1 MVEPSADNRVLVGAA
16 LHGLT
21 MIYRE
26 GFKYKKAGIM
36 LMNLQP
42 DTQRQAVLFDA
53 AQDRARSAREMTTL
67 YAINDCYGRD
77 TVHLGSAGGVRR
89 WAMLFENRTPR
100 YTTSWTELPKVLAK

>member
-1 MVEPSADNRVLVGAA
+1 
-16 LHGLT
+16 

-53 AQDRARSAREMTTL
+53 ELDSARSVRAMAAL
-67 YAINDCYGRD
+67 DAINERYGRD
-77 TVHLGSAGGVRR
+77 TVHLGSAGAARH
-89 WAMLFENRTPR
+89 WAMLSKNRTPR
-100 YTTSWTELPKVLAK
+100 YTTSWSELPKVLAR